1 MRLKS
6 CRKKTYWG
14 RHISTILWH
23 FCQRLQMGFMGDQL
37 ADNPQGSNVLKDISW
52 IDPGAPSPLIY
63 RAGAGQKVKCNWGAR
78 RVPLRVASVAILDVQ
93 QSSSREGLSCTKQVP
108 HAPSPLLWI
117 IALAPSHPAEDLGMQ
132 KSENRES
139 FGVWLEPGREK
150 SMKGLWNFCNNG
162 RGVLGISPVFH
173 G

>member
-1 MRLKS
+1 MRFKS

-23 FCQRLQMGFMGDQL
+23 FCQRLQMGIMGDQL

-63 RAGAGQKVKCNWGAR
+63 RAGARLKVKCNWGAR
-78 RVPLRVASVAILDVQ
+78 HVPLRAASVAILDVQ
-93 QSSSREGLSCTKQVP
+93 QSSSREGLSCAKQVHMLP
-108 HAPSPLLWI
+108 PTAVNHCIGTQPSSWR
-117 IALAPSHPAEDLGMQ
+117 SRDAE
-132 KSENRES
+132 KWKHRES

-162 RGVLGISPVFH
+162 RGILRISPVVH